1 MEAPKLEVGKF
12 LVTATERKGHSADFW
27 AKSASD
33 RIISVGNKSHP
44 LIAQQAEAFKESVKQ
59 IVLFYLKEAIKSDRT
74 TLIAELEKQG
84 QQEMANIL
92 RRM

>member
-1 MEAPKLEVGKF
+1 MDL
-12 LVTATERKGHSADFW
+12 
-27 AKSASD
+27 
-33 RIISVGNKSHP
+33 IVGNVEVKTTDNRGLSAEELSYLCVDKIVSISKDAP
-44 LIAQQAEAFKESVKQ
+44 DPIRLQAEAFKESVEQ

>member
-1 MEAPKLEVGKF
+1 MTLKMEVGQVF
-12 LVTATERKGHSADFW
+12 VTTTEQKGHSPDFW

-44 LIAQQAEAFKESVKQ
+44 LIAQQAEAFKESVQ
-59 IVLFYLKEAIKSDRT
+59 RIVLFYLQEAIKSDRT
-74 TLIAELEKQG
+74 TLIAELELQG

-92 RRM
+92 RRL